1 MAELL
6 RFEGVSFSYGGKDG
20 GSSVLDSMSMHVDEG
35 EFLAIMGPSGTGK
48 STILALMAGLK
59 NPTKGHVVF
68 AGKDLS
74 TLSEEEHAFYLNREI
89 GMIYRFFNLI
99 PELSALDNVALPAL
113 IRGVAR
119 SGARKLAK
127 EMLAKVGLQEKAKS
141 KVSRLSGGQQQR
153 VAIAR
158 AFINEPRL
166 ILADEP
172 TGNLDRR
179 STLSVM
185 DMLCRERE
193 QRQTALVVVTH
204 DREVAMLADSLLEL
218 R

>member
-6 RFEGVSFSYGGKDG
+6 RFEDVSFSYGGKNG
-20 GSSVLDSMSMHVDEG
+20 GLSVLDSMSLHVHEG

-59 NPTKGHVVF
+59 SPKRGHVVF

-74 TLSEEEHAFYLNREI
+74 SFSEEEHAFYLNREI
-89 GMIYRFFNLI
+89 GMIYQFFNLI

-113 IRGVAR
+113 IRGVAK
-119 SGARKLAK
+119 SEARKLAK
-127 EMLAKVGLQEKAKS
+127 RMLAKVGLQEKVKS

-158 AFINEPRL
+158 AFINEPKL

>member
-1 MAELL
+1 M
-6 RFEGVSFSYGGKDG
+6 
-20 GSSVLDSMSMHVDEG
+20 
-35 EFLAIMGPSGTGK
+35 
-48 STILALMAGLK
+48 
-59 NPTKGHVVF
+59 
-68 AGKDLS
+68 
-74 TLSEEEHAFYLNREI
+74 
-89 GMIYRFFNLI
+89 
-99 PELSALDNVALPAL
+99 
-113 IRGVAR
+113 
-119 SGARKLAK
+119 
-127 EMLAKVGLQEKAKS
+127 
-141 KVSRLSGGQQQR
+141 
-153 VAIAR
+153 AIAR
-158 AFINEPRL
+158 AFINEPKL